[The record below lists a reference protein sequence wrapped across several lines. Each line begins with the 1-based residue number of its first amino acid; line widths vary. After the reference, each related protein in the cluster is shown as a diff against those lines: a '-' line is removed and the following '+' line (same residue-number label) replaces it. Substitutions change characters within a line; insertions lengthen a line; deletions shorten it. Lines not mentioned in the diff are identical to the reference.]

1 MRYDPPFRHTTGFLP
16 ALAVLALLIVFPL
29 VFTESHARHL
39 LILVFVYAIVAASW
53 DLSLG
58 YGGLVNFSH
67 VALFAVGIYAY
78 GILAKTLGVS
88 PWLAIPA
95 GGAIAVVIASAIALP
110 ILRLDG
116 IYVILVTL
124 AFSQLLYQIVI
135 SQSGV
140 TGGAGGM
147 VTLPG
152 LAIGDYRFIRDNR
165 IGYYYVALALLCASL
180 ACLYGIVK
188 SGLGRAIVA
197 LRDNKYYAMAR
208 GVSEARTRLMT
219 LAASAFFAGLAGAFY
234 GSYVRVA
241 SPDAFGL
248 GMLTLMLSM
257 LLAGGIGT
265 LWGAVAGAFAI
276 TLLSEAIAD
285 YGSWRTIV
293 IAVIII
299 AVLIFYPGGFWAAIQ
314 ELRDFVDQAR
324 TTSLARWRRISGRAA
339 RERMLGAKETMI
351 ATRYGRIAVADTGGA
366 GAPILFIHGNSACKE
381 AFVRQFKALAGE
393 YRVIAFDLPGHG
405 VSDNMDPEAAYNVP
419 AYAEIAEAVLQK
431 LGVASPAVFGWSLG
445 GYVALE
451 LAARGH
457 VAVRA
462 LAIAGTPPLNVVPDD
477 FAAGYDPDSHLV
489 LAGKR
494 YFSPREARNFAGAAT
509 APLSRDSA
517 FMHKTFARTDG
528 RARFFMISQVGV
540 TDWPR
545 QMRML
550 REGKI
555 PFAILNG
562 SDDPFLNHAYFRGLA
577 YGAIW
582 TGEPHD
588 IPGGKHAPFFNKPEL
603 FNEALRAFLRETAA
617 GEPLPPSRGK
627 ERPYPRSA

>member
-1 MRYDPPFRHTTGFLP
+1 MRYDPPFRHTAGFLP
-16 ALAVLALLIVFPL
+16 ALGVLALLIVFPL
-29 VFTESHARHL
+29 VFTEAHARHL
-39 LILVFVYAIVAASW
+39 MILVFVYAIVAASW

-67 VALFAVGIYAY
+67 VALFVVGIYAY

-95 GGAIAVVIASAIALP
+95 GGAIAVVIASVIALP

-140 TGGAGGM
+140 TGGVGGM

-180 ACLYGIVK
+180 ACLYAIVK

-208 GVSEARTRLMT
+208 GVSEARTRLET
-219 LAASAFFAGLAGAFY
+219 LAASAFFAGIAGAFY
-234 GSYVRVA
+234 ASYIRVA

-248 GMLTLMLSM
+248 GMLTLTLSM

-265 LWGAVAGAFAI
+265 LWGPVAGAFAI

-293 IAVIII
+293 IAAIII
-299 AVLIFYPGGFWAAIQ
+299 AALIFYPGGFWAAIQ
-314 ELRDFVDQAR
+314 ELREFFDQAR
-324 TTSLARWRRISGRAA
+324 TTTLARWRRVVGRAA

-351 ATRYGRIAVADTGGA
+351 ATRFGAVAVADAGGA

-381 AFVRQFKALAGE
+381 AFVHQFKALAGE

-419 AYAEIAEAVLQK
+419 AYAEIAEAVLAK
-431 LGVASPAVFGWSLG
+431 LGVSSPAVFGWSLG

-451 LAARGH
+451 LAARGN
-457 VAVRA
+457 VAVAA

-494 YFSPREARNFAGAAT
+494 YFSPREARDFAGAAT
-509 APLSRDSA
+509 APLSPGSA
-517 FMHKTFARTDG
+517 HMHKTFGRTDG
-528 RARFFMISQVGV
+528 RARFFMISQIGV

-555 PFAILNG
+555 PFAVLNG
-562 SDDPFLNHAYFRGLA
+562 SDDPFLNHDYFRKLA

-582 TGEPHD
+582 TGAPHD

-603 FNEALRAFLRETAA
+603 FNEALRAFLREAA
-617 GEPLPPSRGK
+617 VHPLPPSRGK
-627 ERPYPRSA
+627 VASR